1 MKVTYNVLTEPW
13 IQAVRKDGTTVFL
26 GIRDVLLQAHELLSV
41 TDASPLVEF
50 GYYRLLSTFL
60 MDALRPE
67 SIYDIKDLL
76 AEGRFSEDV
85 IDQYIQLCEEEGV
98 SFNLFDEK
106 RPFLQA
112 AYNEALDGERKPSA
126 YLDYTIPTGNN
137 HVHFDHLTRNKPLS
151 FAAALRQ
158 LAPIYLFATAGVKGY
173 PSSINAAPPFFAV
186 IKGKCLFEAL
196 VYLLVPTE
204 ELQFPLDTPPVFW
217 RNNAEITPKASVA
230 TTSYLFGLLFPARR
244 VLLIPN
250 ESEKTV
256 SEIYYSQGLN
266 FCQPDNWTDP
276 SVAYYIGNSGRVPR
290 RPNLERPV
298 WLNLCDLIDVY
309 GHLAP
314 HCISLYQRINDS
326 KPVDAKI
333 CLYGVA
339 TNKASYVGLAYH
351 DFSIPLIVMQSQERI
366 DVLRECIR
374 VSEETAKTIN
384 SCLQCKAIPKG
395 TELVQNCKKRFYNSG
410 ETAIWRLCKEDLSA
424 DRFDGNACIR
434 NWKKTISEIGR
445 TSVEET
451 INGLNLQAAQF
462 VQLQKNLSYWYYY
475 LNQLRKEDDA

>member
-1 MKVTYNVLTEPW
+1 MQVTYNVLTEPW

-26 GIRDVLLQAHELLSV
+26 GIRDVLLQAHELLSL

-50 GYYRLLSTFL
+50 GYYRLLSAFL

-67 SIYDIKDLL
+67 SVYDIKDLL
-76 AEGRFSEDV
+76 AEGRFSKEK
-85 IDQYIQLCEEEGV
+85 IDRYIQLCEGEGV

-112 AYNEALDGERKPSA
+112 AYNKEWDSERKPSS
-126 YLDYTIPTGNN
+126 YLDCTIPTGNN
-137 HVHFDHLTRNKPLS
+137 HIHFDHLTRKEPLS
-151 FAAALRQ
+151 FAAALRR
-158 LAPIYLFATAGVKGY
+158 LAPIYLFSTAGVKGY

-196 VYLLVPTE
+196 AYLLVPTE
-204 ELQFPLDTPPVFW
+204 ELRMPLDTPPVFW
-217 RNNAEITPKASVA
+217 RNFAEITPKATVT
-230 TTSYLFGLLFPARR
+230 TTSHLFGLLFPARR
-244 VLLIPN
+244 VLLIPDAN
-250 ESEKTV
+250 GKTV
-256 SEIYYSQGLN
+256 SEIHFSQGLN
-266 FCQPDNWTDP
+266 FCQPENWTDP
-276 SVAYYIGNSGRVPR
+276 SVAYYIGNSGRIPR

-298 WLNLCDLIDVY
+298 WLNLCDVIDVY

-314 HCISLYQRINDS
+314 CCISLYQRINDR
-326 KPVDAKI
+326 KPVDANI

-374 VSEETAKTIN
+374 ISEENAKTIG

-395 TELVQNCKKRFYNSG
+395 TELVRNCKKCFYNSG
-410 ETAIWRLCKEDLSA
+410 ETAIWRLCKEELSA
-424 DRFDGNACIR
+424 DSFDGNACIR
-434 NWKKTISEIGR
+434 KWKKTISEIGR
-445 TSVEET
+445 KSVEET
-451 INGLNLQAAQF
+451 IAGLNLQAAQF
-462 VQLQKNLSYWYYY
+462 VQLQKNLSFWYKY
-475 LNQLRKEDDA
+475 LNQLRKEDDV